1 MPKSRRSQN
10 IWFTIQYAKAGMSS
24 FRKSFVQPGRVG
36 HCAPRSQIAGERW
49 RVVEWSSRVYLEFER
64 ERTRA
69 ARDLLAHI
77 ARIPA
82 GGVFDLGCGPGNSTE
97 LLCAAFPNAEVVG
110 VDISSDML
118 ASARMR
124 LPCARFIEAD
134 IETWRPSAPAALIFA
149 NASLQFVADH
159 RERLIQLVDCLA
171 QGGVLAAQMPDN
183 IHEISHALMRMV
195 AADGPWADRL
205 VPIAK
210 TRLLVGPVES
220 YYELLQG
227 CCSQLDIWHTTY
239 VHPLNSVDDIVR
251 WFEGSALQPFLD
263 ALDAGERRAFLTRY
277 RDELAAA
284 YPVQSDGRVLLR
296 YPRLFIVLRK

>member
-1 MPKSRRSQN
+1 MPDHHSGESRRV
-10 IWFTIQYAKAGMSS
+10 AA
-24 FRKSFVQPGRVG
+24 
-36 HCAPRSQIAGERW
+36 
-49 RVVEWSSRVYLEFER
+49 WSSKVYLEFER

-77 ARIPA
+77 AQIPA

-97 LLCAAFPNAEVVG
+97 LLCAAFPDAGVVG
-110 VDISSDML
+110 VDISADML
-118 ASARMR
+118 ASARAR
-124 LPCARFIEAD
+124 LPCARFVEDD
-134 IETWRPSAPAALIFA
+134 IENWRPSAPAGLIFA

-159 RERLIQLVDCLA
+159 RARLLELVECLA
-171 QGGVLAAQMPDN
+171 DGGVLAVQMPDN

-195 AADGPWADRL
+195 AADGPWAARL

-210 TRLLVGPVES
+210 TRMLVGPVES

-227 CCSQLDIWHTTY
+227 CCRQLDIWHTTY
-239 VHPLNSVDDIVR
+239 VHPLKSVDDIVR
-251 WFEGSALQPFLD
+251 WFEGSALRPFLD
-263 ALDAGERRAFLTRY
+263 ALDEDERRAFLGRY

>member
-1 MPKSRRSQN
+1 M
-10 IWFTIQYAKAGMSS
+10 A
-24 FRKSFVQPGRVG
+24 
-36 HCAPRSQIAGERW
+36 
-49 RVVEWSSRVYLEFER
+49 EWSSRVYLEFER

-77 ARIPA
+77 AKTPA

-97 LLCAAFPNAEVVG
+97 LLCAAFPNADVVG
-110 VDISSDML
+110 VDISANML

-124 LPCARFIEAD
+124 LPCARFIEGD
-134 IETWRPSAPAALIFA
+134 IENWRPPAPAGLIFA

-159 RERLIQLVDCLA
+159 RERLVQLVDCLA
-171 QGGVLAAQMPDN
+171 GDGVLAAQMPDN

-210 TRLLVGPVES
+210 TRMLVGPVES
-220 YYELLQG
+220 YYELLQSR
-227 CCSQLDIWHTTY
+227 CAQLDIWHTTY
-239 VHPLNSVDDIVR
+239 VHPLKSVNDIVR

-263 ALDAGERRAFLTRY
+263 ALDESERRAFLSRY
-277 RDELAAA
+277 RDALADA
-284 YPVQSDGRVLLR
+284 YPLQSDGRVLLR